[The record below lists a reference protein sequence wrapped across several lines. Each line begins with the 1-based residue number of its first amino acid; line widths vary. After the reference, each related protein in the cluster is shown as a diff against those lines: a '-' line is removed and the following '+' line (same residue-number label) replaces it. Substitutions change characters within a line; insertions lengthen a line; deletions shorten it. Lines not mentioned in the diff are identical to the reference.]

1 VSKKPSTAPP
11 HRPGSLTPGTA
22 PDFSSTMRGP
32 GEHHLYPVPAGQR
45 ASCRAS
51 PPTLAPAGHGPGGRP
66 RRRCT
71 QSTPSAPPRQVNNP
85 SRPKSTG
92 NPLYRHAA
100 GLGIAGPLAPLRRDP
115 ATAGI
120 FSDFDGPLSPIVE
133 DPDLAG
139 PVAGVPGLL
148 AELAR
153 RYAVV
158 AVVSG
163 RPVAFLAARLPASAL
178 LAGLHG
184 LEVQRHGE
192 RQIDPEAERWRTAA
206 TRLRAAAPS
215 GVLVEPEDLSA
226 TCHYRTN
233 PSIEPQVMALAQE
246 VAAATG
252 LIVHRGRKSVELLPP
267 IRADKGTVIRKL
279 AAPLRSVC
287 YLGDDLGDLAAFR
300 ALDQL
305 ATRGTSTARIAVR
318 SDEAPAELLQAADVI
333 IDAPE
338 GAAGLLHTLL

>member
-1 VSKKPSTAPP
+1 V
-11 HRPGSLTPGTA
+11 A
-22 PDFSSTMRGP
+22 PD
-32 GEHHLYPVPAGQR
+32 AGD
-45 ASCRAS
+45 
-51 PPTLAPAGHGPGGRP
+51 
-66 RRRCT
+66 
-71 QSTPSAPPRQVNNP
+71 
-85 SRPKSTG
+85 
-92 NPLYRHAA
+92 
-100 GLGIAGPLAPLRRDP
+100 PLAPLRRDP

-120 FSDFDGPLSPIVE
+120 FSDFDGTLSPIVE
-133 DPDLAG
+133 DPELAE
-139 PVAGVPGLL
+139 PVAGVPRLL

-163 RPVAFLAARLPASAL
+163 RPVAFLAVRLPASVL
-178 LAGLHG
+178 LAGLYG

-192 RQIDPEAERWRTAA
+192 RQIDPEAERWRAVVSAA
-206 TRLRAAAPS
+206 VTRLRAVTPS
-215 GVLVEPEDLSA
+215 GVLVEPKGLSV

-233 PSIEPQVMALAQE
+233 PSLEPQVMALAQE

-305 ATRGTSTARIAVR
+305 AARGISTARIAVR

-333 IDAPE
+333 IDVPE
-338 GAAGLLHTLL
+338 GAAGLLRTLL